1 MVKNMGAIN
10 YFTSDYITIGVNIND
25 LYDDIE
31 SEFDDEYARDYY
43 ISDYINDLY
52 DDIESA
58 LNDGK
63 FYYFYVQLKPGYYEG
78 FSIDIEFNFGYC
90 LDSYRDKIDA
100 LKEVT
105 RIKAFLLKCINNFG
119 LCAVSPGWCTAY
131 YDRAASLDKLN
142 NAIKEMR
149 ATVQNT
155 PTWAKVRRAGVNA

>member
-1 MVKNMGAIN
+1 MGAIN
-10 YFTSDYITIGVNIND
+10 YFASDYITLGVNCN
-25 LYDDIE
+25 DIE
-31 SEFDDEYARDYY
+31 TDDDYY
-43 ISDYINDLY
+43 FLQEDFEQ
-52 DDIESA
+52 IESI
-58 LNDGK
+58 LKGEN
-63 FYYFYVQLKPGYYEG
+63 FCYFNIRLRPGYYEG

-100 LKEVT
+100 LKEIT
-105 RIKAFLLKCINNFG
+105 RIKAFLLKCINDFE

-155 PTWAKVRRAGVNA
+155 PTWAKVRRVEVNA